1 MSKPRELQEF
11 SLTSAA
17 TTDGV
22 ILVAAPPATVTQR
35 TVEQH
40 FGITPRLFKQMVRE
54 GLLRSTR
61 IGQLLVVAYEEVRR
75 VLTAGAG
82 ERAKVQQVSERG
94 QGRLS
99 PAVARADLSAASPP
113 GARRARKT
121 ELEMLAGELHSRHGP
136 PFGDG
141 SRNSDHDKQLLD
153 HADGL
158 TLTATGM
165 VRGSSLLP
173 SGVAPAVGHYGKC
186 CWCERPAYAT
196 KQTWLGDHWS
206 GGPVCAVHARDRAA
220 NERVVQI
227 ESRTILLPARD
238 SSVPPTYE
246 MPGRR
251 RKSKE

>member
-1 MSKPRELQEF
+1 MSKLRELQEF

-61 IGQLLVVAYEEVRR
+61 IGQLIVVAYEEVRR
-75 VLTAGAG
+75 VLTEGAGAG
-82 ERAKVQQVSERG
+82 AKVQYVSEPR
-94 QGRLS
+94 QGRVS
-99 PAVARADLSAASPP
+99 PAVASGYVSAGSTPS
-113 GARRARKT
+113 GRRTRTSAI
-121 ELEMLAGELHSRHGP
+121 EELAGEPRRRHGP
-136 PFGDG
+136 TFGEG
-141 SRNSDHDKQLLD
+141 SRSSDPDKRLLE
-153 HADGL
+153 HADGM
-158 TLTATGM
+158 TITAAGM
-165 VRGSSLLP
+165 VRASSSLP
-173 SGVAPAVGHYGKC
+173 PGVASGVGHYGRC

-206 GGPVCAVHARDRAA
+206 GGPVCTAHARSRAA

-227 ESRTILLPARD
+227 ETRTILLPARD
-238 SSVPPTYE
+238 PSVPANYE
-246 MPGRR
+246 LPGRR
-251 RKSKE
+251 RN